1 MARNKKKQWNQTWEF
16 NPEPLFWG
24 TTMVIA
30 KVNVFYFYVF
40 YADLF
45 VCYFYKDPWWNHE
58 PLLIDGM
65 SKTLSA
71 GDPDKPP
78 H

>member
-1 MARNKKKQWNQTWEF
+1 MMFMFVGLEMIQTS
-16 NPEPLFWG
+16 
-24 TTMVIA
+24 

-45 VCYFYKDPWWNHE
+45 VYYFYKDPWWNHE

-71 GDPDKPP
+71 GAPDKPSY
-78 H
+78 